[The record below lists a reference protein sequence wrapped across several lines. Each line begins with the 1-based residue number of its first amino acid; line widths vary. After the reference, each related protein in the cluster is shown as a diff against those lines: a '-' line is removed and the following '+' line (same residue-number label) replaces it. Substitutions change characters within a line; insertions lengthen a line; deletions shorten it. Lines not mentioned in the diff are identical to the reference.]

1 MIGPALIIILNVLI
15 LLFVYPWDHLT
26 WTAPLL
32 AGSTM
37 RCCLRCWPK
46 YPQAGHFVEI
56 NHREKNPT
64 RTALPGNCLDVW
76 SCAHL
81 FLIHHRQFCL

>member
-15 LLFVYPWDHLT
+15 LPFVYPWDHLT

-56 NHREKNPT
+56 NHREKNPRELHFLAT
-64 RTALPGNCLDVW
+64 VW
-76 SCAHL
+76 TFGHVPI
-81 FLIHHRQFCL
+81 FF